1 MKKKLI
7 NFLLLAVIGGMLIS
21 CDDDDNGL
29 QLGVPETPEIPESE
43 TVASVYH
50 GQVVRII
57 EQQDGQNVEN
67 VTEEAVRNN
76 IYLIGEKNSQLVTLK
91 MQNLRLVNGQSIDQW
106 QISDITL
113 LKDGDKYYLNAE
125 ARDIALWEEKN
136 GRIAQVYVSG
146 TVEDDSLHVTVDIKT
161 PGFHGVYSENMNF
174 KFDGKAGH
182 KVGTEA
188 EITAF
193 KIENNALVNKVSLNR
208 EQKEITILVNKEA
221 ADSELLFK
229 AEVENSEGAYLY
241 NGYRDFNGELDFTR
255 TTSTTIKVVSEDGQV
270 ENSYKVYCI
279 KLMDL
284 NFTFDSWSVVA
295 GWEYDVAK
303 GWTSNNENFAYLKY
317 GNSSYTGGLPI
328 QKGNNGAVIKT
339 VDANNMVNY
348 ETMLFVPHKKA
359 MAGFLYPDGSFDIT
373 GCMGGSFVESN
384 KLGTLYKSQPKPLK
398 FKGKYSYQAGG
409 DVYDT
414 NGNIVTG
421 ATDECLLGFYLY
433 EVAKESETL
442 DAVSIHSSEKVVAK
456 AEVTQGTT
464 SGEQTFEVDIT
475 YKNGYTYD
483 VAKTYKLVILL
494 ASSKNGHIYQGA
506 PGSTLT
512 VSEVS
517 VTIK

>member
-7 NFLLLAVIGGMLIS
+7 NFLLLAVVGGVLIS

-29 QLGVPETPEIPESE
+29 QLGVPETPEIPESA

-57 EQQDGQNVEN
+57 EQQDGQNVKN

-125 ARDIALWEEKN
+125 ARDMALWEEKN

-284 NFTFDSWSVVA
+284 NFTFDSWSSA
-295 GWEYDVAK
+295 NGFEETDGWN
-303 GWTSNNENFAYLKY
+303 SNNMDFLYLQLMGGYTGEYPLQK
-317 GNSSYTGGLPI
+317 GNSSAI
-328 QKGNNGAVIKT
+328 IKT
-339 VDANNMVNY
+339 VDANGLTVY
-348 ETMLFVPHKKA
+348 GPLYKKA
-359 MAGFLYPDGSFDIT
+359 MSGYLYFGGEFDINLPAA
-373 GCMGGSFVESN
+373 GKFAEAN
-384 KLGTLYKSQPKPLK
+384 KLGVLYKSQPKPLK

-414 NGNIVTG
+414 DGNIVTG

-456 AEVTQGTT
+456 AEVTMGTT
-464 SGEQTFEVDIT
+464 NVEETFNVGIT
-475 YKNGYTYD
+475 YKDGYTYD

-517 VTIK
+517 VITE